1 MLAARVCVMCCS
13 CQNEELRVMQVVR
26 RWPFLNVE
34 TNVARVEKLSC
45 CWDTDPRAFDIIQ
58 RFFFWR
64 DWIRQPMATEL
75 TIEQE
80 HLLKRELLRLQLSK
94 ESEALDNMVNIDQLG
109 FPFLLPNGKTS
120 SGSDYPLCSYVLHNF
135 IVGFPLIKKADMKFW
150 QQTCQPFIQGL
161 ASKDIS
167 SSADRDEATKRRRIG
182 RILKRLIML
191 FFVAGLGTNREKP
204 KVKTAKEFPK
214 PAAIEDDV
222 NKKIENVDISEPD
235 KGIPLNMETEL
246 PYVGPYGAVLGVRE
260 IITTSY
266 IRNKTQ
272 SEYII
277 ECFFDRG
284 SKPAY
289 VARKWSDFVELQKKI
304 SFSFP
309 GKKMPVLPHKTLQN
323 TKMTFKGR
331 EWELLREP
339 QRVTLR
345 NYIHKL
351 CHIPRVA
358 RSDIFL
364 DFLFKDRIDLTFEE
378 REDIEARLA
387 LDRQRLDDKHKFREI
402 VKERE
407 VRLHD
412 YIGQIKEQIL
422 HDDALPKIFMEI
434 KTYKRVE
441 DMSPLVQKFVEWC
454 LVQFAEFLYDIFVA
468 SDSSPEMFSQVKRLH
483 NLMPYTT
490 MRGILKLSNPAL
502 IMKKMTDL
510 FMATPFGN
518 KSIIQQ
524 MFIRILND
532 DMQNQEKLIADLEG
546 TIEHKD
552 LIAALE
558 EYIKEDHYSRIALQ
572 QRAADDQVDI
582 VMEIIRTYCSRE
594 RAKEVALWHKEWQ
607 DIVKDSQRSEDEEPA
622 VVSFSR
628 LKDLLKLKIRARDKD
643 LLRDFWG
650 DPQTIKFIRE
660 IVNLTYD
667 VFIEVFRYANVSE
680 SLGDFQ
686 KFMDDFVSYVDYA
699 TRKAVLDSNQ
709 VVDNLLELLQRHQNS
724 IFKFVNRVYSRDT
737 GFFID
742 LIEWLTLFVSFVQ
755 LRKEEKNRLDLLSLV
770 ESSKVAS
777 SEKVQEELQALEAW
791 LQKRKETAEASITP
805 TSKSDDFPTAANNF
819 DISDVGL
826 SWEDVNYG
834 LAEVDRDD
842 VEEFLPDHRIDLTND
857 QVTLERMRREK
868 LASLE
873 ARKAHLSQRPEMT
886 ETAKLLPSFE
896 KMLCNTL
903 VHAKVEKFD
912 LSTLKNGFTPLG
924 LRSSAAS
931 TKSSSSSSSKLSR
944 FIERKHQKS

>member
-1 MLAARVCVMCCS
+1 M
-13 CQNEELRVMQVVR
+13 
-26 RWPFLNVE
+26 P
-34 TNVARVEKLSC
+34 TG
-45 CWDTDPRAFDIIQ
+45 
-58 RFFFWR
+58 
-64 DWIRQPMATEL
+64 L
-75 TIEQE
+75 TVEQE

-109 FPFLLPNGKTS
+109 FPFLLTNGETS
-120 SGSDYPLCSYVLHNF
+120 SGSDYPLCSYVLQNF

-150 QQTCQPFIQGL
+150 QQICQPFIQGL

-167 SSADRDEATKRRRIG
+167 SSADRDEATKRRRVG
-182 RILKRLIML
+182 RVLKRLILL
-191 FFVAGLGTNREKP
+191 FFVAGLGSNREKP
-204 KVKTAKEFPK
+204 KVKATYESIK
-214 PAAIEDDV
+214 PTVNEEEV
-222 NKKIENVDISEPD
+222 NKKLENVDLSAPQDGKLLKFETQLPD
-235 KGIPLNMETEL
+235 F
-246 PYVGPYGAVLGVRE
+246 GPYGAVLGVRQVV
-260 IITTSY
+260 TTSY

-284 SKPAY
+284 SKPVY
-289 VARKWSDFVELQKKI
+289 IARKWSDFVELQKQI
-304 SFSFP
+304 SFNFP
-309 GKKMPVLPHKTLQN
+309 GKKMPLLPHKTLQD

-331 EWELLREP
+331 DIELLREP

-345 NYIHKL
+345 EYIHQL

-364 DFLFKDRIDLTFEE
+364 DFLFKDRIELTFEE
-378 REDIEARLA
+378 RVDIEARLA
-387 LDRQRLDDKHKFREI
+387 LDKQRHEDKLKFREI

-407 VRLHD
+407 IRLGQ

-454 LVQFAEFLYDIFVA
+454 LVQFAELLYDIFVA

-483 NLMPYTT
+483 NLMPYNT

-502 IMKKMTDL
+502 IMKKMTEL

-532 DMQNQEKLIADLEG
+532 DMHTQEKLIADLER
-546 TIEHKD
+546 TVEHKD

-558 EYIKEDHYSRIALQ
+558 EYIQEDHYSRIALQ
-572 QRAADDQVDI
+572 QRAADSQEDV
-582 VMEIIRTYCSRE
+582 VMEIIRTYCTRE
-594 RAKEVALWHKEWQ
+594 RAKEVAAWHMEWQ

-622 VVSFSR
+622 VLSFSR

-667 VFIEVFRYANVSE
+667 VFIEVFRYANVSD

-686 KFMDDFVSYVDYA
+686 KFMDDFVSYVEYA

-709 VVDNLLELLQRHQNS
+709 VVDNLLQLLQTHQNS
-724 IFKFVNRVYSRDT
+724 IFKFVNRVYSRNT
-737 GFFID
+737 GFFVD

-755 LRKEEKNRLDLLSLV
+755 LRKQEKNRLDLLSLV
-770 ESSKVAS
+770 ENSKVVNPIY
-777 SEKVQEELQALEAW
+777 VQRELEALDAW
-791 LQKRKETAEASITP
+791 LQERKETAEASLAP
-805 TSKSDDFPTAANNF
+805 PSKSEDSPIAATNF

-826 SWEDVNYG
+826 SWEDVDYG
-834 LAEVDRDD
+834 LAEVDRDNI
-842 VEEFLPDHRIDLTND
+842 EEFLPDHRIDLTND
-857 QVTLERMRREK
+857 QITLERMRREK
-868 LASLE
+868 LARLE
-873 ARKAHLSQRPEMT
+873 ARKAHLSQRPKMT
-886 ETAKLLPSFE
+886 ETSKLLPSFE
-896 KMLCNTL
+896 TMLYNTL
-903 VHAKVEKFD
+903 VQAKLEKFD
-912 LSTLKNGFTPLG
+912 LATLKNGFTPLG
-924 LRSSAAS
+924 L
-931 TKSSSSSSSKLSR
+931 KSSTASIKSNSSGSSIFSR
-944 FIERKHQKS
+944 FLKHEKS